1 MKKQILLILMLI
13 FVGYR
18 LIAQPIYGIDVSHWQ
33 GTINWSLVSASGKV
47 FAFAKATEGMTGN
60 DATFSTNMIN
70 GNSAGI
76 VMGAYHLARPDNN
89 AAVDEA
95 NHFVSIAGS
104 YIGAGHLPPALDLE
118 PVYAELLSKSA
129 LSAWVQTWLT
139 TVQNATGVAPII
151 YTTHYDAAHF
161 FNNSLNI
168 YKLWIAN
175 YETSP
180 TTPPSNLGIWPTWAF
195 DQYSETGT
203 VSGINGYIDLD
214 VFNGNTT
221 AFNNLIGGNPC
232 TPPTATVNN
241 PSGISSV
248 TITCTGTGGSG
259 GSILYKWYSGT
270 SCSGTILGTN
280 STFTATTSGY
290 YACKAYISGYEST
303 CYSCAY
309 GYATIGTSC
318 TTPNSSVNSPTG
330 TGSVVLTCTASG
342 GSGGSILYKWYNGTS
357 CSGSVLGTSSTYT
370 ANNSGYYTCKAY
382 ISGFES
388 TCYSCAYGYATVGTA
403 CNLTGIVPILVSIGT
418 GSSPGQT
425 ISTTTPMLTWNAI
438 TGATSYGVYIRDVT
452 SNTLVYTNNCATST
466 TNFAVPAS
474 ILINN
479 GQYRWNIIATS
490 SCGSSCTSDYATPLY
505 FNISISTCTSP
516 NASVNSPSGTSS
528 VTMTCTS
535 SGGSGGSILYKWY
548 SGTACLGTVLGTSST
563 YTATTSGYYSC
574 KAYISGYESTCYS
587 CAQGYATIGASC
599 NVPNSTVNSPSGT
612 GSVSMICAAYGGSG
626 GSILY
631 KWYSGTSCSG
641 TVLGTSSTYTATASG
656 NYACK
661 AYISGYESTC
671 YSCAYG
677 YGTVNSS
684 CTYSLPVTSATFTTS
699 GGGNNTFSVNT
710 QTGCVWTATTG
721 DPSWI
726 TLNIANGTGTGNV
739 NYSVAS
745 NSGNSRTGYIYAQG
759 NTFTIY
765 QAGGCQTPTAPVPN
779 FGNATCPG
787 MALYNPTSIFLFW
800 SNSGSVYYDVEIR
813 EYPYEA
819 SNVIFTQSCVSG
831 NNFSVNSPSILPGK
845 LYAWRVRA
853 TVDCNICNSAYSALS
868 YFQVAPIVSPN
879 GTIYVCDGTGVT
891 LSTPTI
897 TVPSPGTVSYQWY
910 KMVSGNWTPTGSN
923 LNTYF
928 ATTSGNYQLKNI
940 YSGSSVCAGNDT
952 TAQSFNVYVSIST
965 TPNAPILSSN
975 SPVCE
980 GSNLSLSAT
989 GPSNSAYYWTG
1000 PNGFNSGGPTSNIST
1015 VSVADSGTY
1024 YCFVTRYGCQSSTS
1038 TINVQVKPSINA
1050 SFTYS
1055 VSGTI
1060 VTFTNTSTN
1069 ATSYN
1074 WDFGDGQTSSLTSP
1088 IHTYSSNIN
1097 FNVCLT
1103 ANSTGCNP
1111 NSNCQ
1116 LLPLGSG
1123 IQSETM
1129 ATFAK
1134 LFNDTVSTHLY
1145 WNCIDIVQSTA
1156 DSGYIAIGNHSSL
1169 SGNIIQY
1176 FKIDKNGS
1184 LVWARELPADG
1195 DGIPVQIIN
1204 SQNGYLISCYY
1215 GTAPTIIEIDE
1226 QGNKLWVK
1234 QMNNSLQAPKL
1245 KKIASS
1251 GYLMMYN
1258 TAYSFTLIRINNT
1271 GNIIWQK
1278 EYDFSLYSSNSISMR
1293 NYIQDANGNFYVY
1306 GSIRNPQA
1314 NPSWQTEDALIVKV
1328 DSTGNQIWSKYYGN
1342 ANIQDLFSSAIINS
1356 NSNIVLSGLSKDYS
1370 GFHNVFFVE
1379 INSGGTVLNS
1389 KQIQNAYSGAICKS
1403 NSSNIVCQLSGW
1415 SNYQTFVELTP
1426 SLNMA
1431 NQKDFK
1437 LKSVN
1442 SLKSTFDNKYIAAG
1456 QYPFNTTNSDYR
1468 YNIFKISLSDNS
1480 CIDTVSASITLNSLA
1495 FSFNTLS
1502 VSLTT
1507 PTYTANTITLNTVT
1521 SNLKDTS
1528 LCHICNLS
1536 ANINSSGNTTFCSGG
1551 SVTLTANNGMSSYLW
1566 STGQTTQ
1573 SITVTASGNYSVA
1586 IIDSYGCAS
1595 NSPLKI
1601 ITVNPLPNADAGINQ
1616 SVCLG
1621 NSVTIGSSTIS
1632 SNTYN
1637 WLPTSNLSDAA
1648 ISNPSASPTSPITYT
1663 VTVANS
1669 FGCSSTDQVTLSINS
1684 LPVVDAGNNVTI
1696 SQGNSTTIGGS
1707 PTASGNSP
1715 FTYNWTPINDLNS
1728 NVIAN
1733 PTASPQNTLTYN
1745 VSVLDTNGC
1754 SASDNI
1760 IVTVNPV
1767 GCTYTLSDSSYNFTD
1782 LGGSHIFTV
1791 TTSNS
1796 GCPWQVTGSVS
1807 WLQISP
1813 TTTQT
1818 GNLSV
1823 ALTTDTCSGGS
1834 TLTGSFTIAGIPY
1847 NVSQSC
1853 IATGSGISTNSLGLR
1868 VYPNPTSGIL
1878 NIVGSGIDNGIYKFS
1893 LKNVIGQVV
1902 LENNIKIENNA
1913 VQKQLSI
1920 SELQGGI
1927 YFLTIESEKIRTVV
1941 KISKLN

>member
-18 LIAQPIYGIDVSHWQ
+18 LIAQTIYGIDVSHWQ
-33 GTINWSLVSASGKV
+33 GTINWTQVSASGKV

-70 GNSAGI
+70 GNSAGV

-95 NHFVSIAGS
+95 NHFISIAGS

-118 PVYAELLSKSA
+118 PVYAEQFSKSA

-151 YTTHYDAAHF
+151 YTTHYDAAHE

-175 YETSP
+175 YPTSP
-180 TTPPSNLGIWPTWAF
+180 TTPPSNLGVWPTWAF

-203 VSGINGYIDLD
+203 VSGINGNIDLD

-241 PSGISSV
+241 PSGTSSV

-270 SCSGTILGTN
+270 SCSGSVLGT
-280 STFTATTSGY
+280 SPTYTANNSGY

-309 GYATIGTSC
+309 GFATIGTSC
-318 TTPNSSVNSPTG
+318 TTPNSTVNSPTG
-330 TGSVVLTCTASG
+330 TGSVAMTCTVSG
-342 GSGGSILYKWYNGTS
+342 GSGGSILYKWYSGTS
-357 CSGSVLGTSSTYT
+357 CSGSVLGTNSTYT
-370 ANNSGYYTCKAY
+370 ATTSGYYACKAY
-382 ISGFES
+382 INGFES

-403 CNLTGIVPILVSIGT
+403 CNLTDIVPILVSIGT
-418 GSSPGQT
+418 SSSPGQT

-438 TGATSYGVYIRDVT
+438 TGATNYGVYIKDVT

-466 TNFAVPAS
+466 TNFVVPAS

-548 SGTACLGTVLGTSST
+548 SGTTCSGTVLGTSST
-563 YTATTSGYYSC
+563 YTATASGYYSC

-612 GSVSMICAAYGGSG
+612 GSVSMICAASGGSG

-641 TVLGTSSTYTATASG
+641 TVLGTSSTYSTTASG

-661 AYISGYESTC
+661 AYISGFESTC

-677 YGTVNSS
+677 YGTVISS
-684 CTYSLPVTSATFTTS
+684 CTYTLPVTSATFTTS

-726 TLNIANGTGTGNV
+726 TLNTANGTGTGNV

-765 QAGGCQTPTAPVPN
+765 QAGGCQIPTAPVPN

-787 MALYNPTSIFLFW
+787 PALYNPTSIFLFW

-831 NNFSVNSPSILPGK
+831 NNFSVNSPNILPGK
-845 LYAWRVRA
+845 LYAWRVKA

-868 YFQVAPIVSPN
+868 YFQVAPTVSPN

-891 LSTPTI
+891 LSTPVI
-897 TVPSPGTVSYQWY
+897 TVPSPGNVSYQWY
-910 KMVSGNWTPTGSN
+910 IGAGINSTPIGNNS
-923 LNTYF
+923 NTYF
-928 ATTSGNYQLKNI
+928 ATTSGNYYVKNI
-940 YSGSSVCAGNDT
+940 YSGSTICSGNDT
-952 TAQSFNVYVSIST
+952 TGHSFGVNVSVST
-965 TPNAPILSSN
+965 TPNAPTLSSN

-980 GSNLSLSAT
+980 GSNLTLSAT
-989 GPSNSAYYWTG
+989 GPSNSAYYWTR
-1000 PNGFNSGGPTSNIST
+1000 PNGFNSGGPSSNIST

-1024 YCFVTRYGCQSSTS
+1024 NCFVTLYGCQSSTS

-1088 IHTYSSNIN
+1088 IHTYSSNSN

-1103 ANSTGCNP
+1103 AISIGCNP

-1123 IQSETM
+1123 LPSSTM
-1129 ATFAK
+1129 PTFAK
-1134 LFNDTVSTHLY
+1134 LFNDTVSSHSY
-1145 WNCIDIVQSTA
+1145 WNCIDIVQSTV
-1156 DSGYIAIGNHSSL
+1156 DSGYIAIGNHSS
-1169 SGNIIQY
+1169 SSNNIIQY
-1176 FKIDKNGS
+1176 FKIDKNGN
-1184 LVWARELPADG
+1184 LVWVRELPANG
-1195 DGIPVQIIN
+1195 DGIPFQIIN
-1204 SQNGYLISCYY
+1204 SQDGYLISCYY
-1215 GTAPTIIEIDE
+1215 GTAPTIIKIDE
-1226 QGNKLWVK
+1226 QGNQLWTK
-1234 QMNNSLQAPKL
+1234 QFPNFGGDVKL
-1245 KKIASS
+1245 KKIANN
-1251 GYLMMYN
+1251 GYVMLSNSNTFNSVTLMK
-1258 TAYSFTLIRINNT
+1258 INNL
-1271 GNIIWQK
+1271 GSIIWQK
-1278 EYDFSLYSSNSISMR
+1278 EYDYSLYSSTEVKMYNF
-1293 NYIQDANGNFYVY
+1293 IQDPNGNFYVF
-1306 GSIRNPQA
+1306 GRIGDGQA
-1314 NPSWQTEDALIVKV
+1314 PYLTSEDALIVKI
-1328 DSTGNQIWSKYYGN
+1328 DSSGNHIWSKYYGN
-1342 ANIQDLFSSAIINS
+1342 ANIGDWFDAAIINS
-1356 NSNIVLSGLSKDYS
+1356 NSNIVLSGLTRNSS
-1370 GFHNVFFVE
+1370 NSIHNVFFVE
-1379 INSGGTVLNS
+1379 INFSGTVLNS
-1389 KQIQNAYSGAICKS
+1389 KQIPNVYYAAINLCKS
-1403 NSSNIVCQLSGW
+1403 GSSNIVCPLTGW
-1415 SNYQTFVELTP
+1415 GNYKTFIELNS
-1426 SLNMA
+1426 SLNIT

-1437 LKSVN
+1437 LKSVT
-1442 SLKSTFDNKYIAAG
+1442 SLKSTFDNKFIAVG
-1456 QYPFNTTNSDYR
+1456 QYLFNPSNSDYR

-1502 VSLTT
+1502 ASLTT

-1551 SVTLTANNGMSSYLW
+1551 SVTLTANNGMNSYLW
-1566 STGQTTQ
+1566 SNGQTTQ

-1586 IIDSYGCAS
+1586 ITDSYGCTS

-1601 ITVNPLPNADAGINQ
+1601 ITVNLLPNADAGINQ

-1621 NSVTIGSSTIS
+1621 NSVAIGSSTTS
-1632 SNTYN
+1632 SNTYS

-1684 LPVVDAGNNVTI
+1684 LPVVSAGNDVTI
-1696 SQGNSTTIGGS
+1696 SQGNSTVVGGS

-1715 FTYNWTPINDLNS
+1715 FTYNWTPMTGLNS
-1728 NVIAN
+1728 NLVAN
-1733 PTASPQNTLTYN
+1733 PAASPQNAITYN
-1745 VSVLDTNGC
+1745 VTVSDTNGC

-1767 GCTYTLSDSSYNFTD
+1767 GCTYILSDSSHNFSN
-1782 LGGSHIFTV
+1782 LGGWHIFTV

-1796 GCPWQVTGSVS
+1796 GCTWQVNNSLS
-1807 WLQISP
+1807 WLNVSP
-1813 TTTQT
+1813 TNQQT
-1818 GNLSV
+1818 GNGSV
-1823 ALTTDTCSGGS
+1823 TITADSCSNGS
-1834 TLTGSFTIAGIPY
+1834 TLTGSITIAGIAY

-1853 IATGSGISTNSLGLR
+1853 TVGINEISNTNSF
-1868 VYPNPTSGIL
+1868 VIFPNPFTSQTTIL
-1878 NIVGSGIDNGIYKFS
+1878 FDQEQ
-1893 LKNVIGQVV
+1893 KNTT
-1902 LENNIKIENNA
+1902 IKIMDMLGKEIKTITFNG
-1913 VQKQLSI
+1913 KQVTIEKGEMKS
-1920 SELQGGI
+1920 GI
-1927 YFLTIESEKIRTVV
+1927 YFLQLIDANKNAVNRKIIVQ
-1941 KISKLN
+1941 